1 MPRCESAVGSSSD
14 FYSPPVT
21 IDPSQA
27 LEEMKILSQYFQL
40 LYSDPA
46 LRSECLDWFENQ
58 LLSIDEY
65 DDDEGARSVQ
75 LLYLIFSSS
84 KSFTSLETLL

>member
-58 LLSIDEY
+58 LLSIDEPG
-65 DDDEGARSVQ
+65 EGAKSVPI
-75 LLYLIFSSS
+75 LILFLIFTSP
-84 KSFTSLETLL
+84 KSLI